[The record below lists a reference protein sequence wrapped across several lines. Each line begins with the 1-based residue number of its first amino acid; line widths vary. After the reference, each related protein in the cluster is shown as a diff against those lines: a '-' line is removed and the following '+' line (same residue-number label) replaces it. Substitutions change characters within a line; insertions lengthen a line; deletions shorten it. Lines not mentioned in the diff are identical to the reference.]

1 MSYFTTRPYDFN
13 RHIGIYYLSYRDHEL
28 VPYFVSRTDWLIV
41 IKRVCKYVLET
52 QQVISLFGLVI
63 SLSGN
68 TSILTGRK
76 E

>member
-1 MSYFTTRPYDFN
+1 VFN
-13 RHIGIYYLSYRDHEL
+13 
-28 VPYFVSRTDWLIV
+28 VQW
-41 IKRVCKYVLET
+41 
-52 QQVISLFGLVI
+52 VISLFGLVI